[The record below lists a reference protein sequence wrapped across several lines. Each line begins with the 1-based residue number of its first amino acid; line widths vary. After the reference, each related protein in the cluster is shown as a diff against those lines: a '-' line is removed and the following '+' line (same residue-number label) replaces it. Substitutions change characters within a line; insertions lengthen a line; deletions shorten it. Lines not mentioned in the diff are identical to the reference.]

1 MTESASTTVP
11 EQLEQSQSQPPANGA
26 EQPKISWL
34 TELLERTDDPRSAES
49 VNYGLNRQR
58 TIISHSSA
66 ALRES
71 ELRHHEL
78 GIVRQMVADRIKR
91 GIGELQDIDAARAAL
106 KLAIDAEHARFQ
118 GQR

>member
-1 MTESASTTVP
+1 MPESATTVPP
-11 EQLEQSQSQPPANGA
+11 EQLEQQQSQPPAPVA
-26 EQPKISWL
+26 EQPKASWL

-58 TIISHSSA
+58 TVISHSSA